1 MKPILLTSAVS
12 LTIGFAGGW
21 MIKSASQELESV
33 SKNQPLPIERP
44 KPTPPSNPT
53 PDQPFPTRPDERP
66 DDNGITID
74 FPEAEIPESA
84 LRTDRAKWMRLTE
97 ILSLDA
103 DQSKAIAANIEES
116 RPKPSEE
123 ESPDIIYGKAG
134 ADLEK
139 RILAILTP
147 EQQAEFK
154 KFQQRAIENI
164 VEQKA
169 QRTFSEDLGKL
180 DLTPA
185 QREQAL
191 EVFRQRAE
199 ADVSEVSPATRLTL
213 SGSILPI
220 GNEKFSDESILL
232 LRKIGTNPSMEDMAA
247 IHRAEI
253 EERMKRFQDVL
264 TPGQM
269 ESYRASL
276 GESLENLNIISPP
289 K

>member
-33 SKNQPLPIERP
+33 SKYQQLPIERP
-44 KPTPPSNPT
+44 KPTRPSNPT
-53 PDQPFPTRPDERP
+53 PDHPFPTRPDERP

-84 LRTDRAKWMRLTE
+84 LQTDRAKWMRLTE

-116 RPKPSEE
+116 RPKPSED

-134 ADLEK
+134 EDLEK

-169 QRTFSEDLGKL
+169 QRTFSEDLGNL

-264 TPGQM
+264 TPGQI

>member
-21 MIKSASQELESV
+21 MIKSASHELESV

-44 KPTPPSNPT
+44 KPTRPSNPD

-84 LRTDRAKWMRLTE
+84 LQTDRAKWMRLTE
-97 ILSLDA
+97 VLGLDA

-116 RPKPSEE
+116 RPKPSED

-134 ADLEK
+134 EDLEK

-169 QRTFSEDLGKL
+169 QRTFSEDLGNL

-213 SGSILPI
+213 AGSILPI

-276 GESLENLNIISPP
+276 GESLENLDIISPP